1 MANNNGGV
9 TLRLDSNEI
18 DLLLIIADF
27 MEAHQHDPGKMEDFE
42 GMRTLLATELD
53 KSTERTQMIG
63 RRLLELPAAGLTAD
77 QREYP
82 AWLTVMAGRRR
93 EGLEFL
99 ESQFAERLAC

>member
-1 MANNNGGV
+1 MTNDIGGV

-27 MEAHQHDPGKMEDFE
+27 MEAYQHDPGKMEDFE
-42 GMRTLLATELD
+42 GMRALLAAELE

-63 RRLLELPAAGLTAD
+63 GRLLELPATGLTVD
-77 QREYP
+77 QREYA

>member
-1 MANNNGGV
+1 MVKNKGGV

-42 GMRTLLATELD
+42 GMRTLLAAELE
-53 KSTERTQMIG
+53 KSTERTKMIG
-63 RRLLELPAAGLTAD
+63 SQLLELPAVELTAD
-77 QREYP
+77 QRDYA
-82 AWLTVMAGRRR
+82 AWLTAMAGRRR

-99 ESQFAERLAC
+99 DSQFAERLAS